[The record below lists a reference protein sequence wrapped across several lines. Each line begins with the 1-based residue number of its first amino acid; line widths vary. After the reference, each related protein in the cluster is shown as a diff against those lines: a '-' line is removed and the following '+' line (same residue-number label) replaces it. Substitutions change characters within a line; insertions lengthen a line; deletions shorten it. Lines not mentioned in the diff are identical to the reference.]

1 MRNVVLFTLDEAGEY
16 REEIK
21 KSRFICYAQ
30 PVFSEEE
37 ANAFFMEKS
46 DLSARH
52 NCWAWKIGKDYRF
65 NDDGEPSGTAGKPI
79 LNAIE
84 YADLTNV
91 AVLVVR
97 WFGGIKLGT
106 GGLCRA
112 YGGSASSC
120 LNAIEKS
127 EIKQL
132 KQFSIQVPFEY
143 TNTIYQLIEKENLI
157 KDKEEFVQLG
167 LKLDLT
173 VEEQFLDAILEKIKE
188 LSRGQIVIKH

>member
-1 MRNVVLFTLDEAGEY
+1 MFTLDEAGEY

-173 VEEQFLDAILEKIKE
+173 VEEQFLDAILEKITE